1 MSSTQY
7 AVALIG
13 LSACFCY
20 AAPSAA
26 AVPLTAA
33 PQVNVSL
40 SPAEG
45 WHIQFGAPVFWA
57 GEGALPTLGVHADRR
72 FALGQALGWSGGAE
86 RIGFGL
92 GFSAFAPVHFQ
103 QLSLGASAGLY
114 HYTPIV
120 EGLMLDY
127 GLRYAPLVAIDWA
140 ANTSTGY
147 NGVFANIGLHLRLAR
162 NSWLLLGLQGGAY
175 AAFTRPDAPPLWML
189 QPIFGINTSF

>member
-1 MSSTQY
+1 MWRSRYALTLTGFAFFCLCFASP
-7 AVALIG
+7 AVALT
-13 LSACFCY
+13 LPVAQ
-20 AAPSAA
+20 
-26 AVPLTAA
+26 
-33 PQVNVSL
+33 QVTVSL

-45 WHIQFGAPVFWA
+45 WHIQFGAPVFFA
-57 GEGALPTLGVHADRR
+57 GEGVVPTLGVHADRR

-92 GFSAFAPVHFQ
+92 GFSAFAPTHFQ

-114 HYTPIV
+114 HYTPICA
-120 EGLMLDY
+120 GLRLDY
-127 GLRYAPLVAIDWA
+127 GLRYAPLVAIDWL

-147 NGVFANIGLHLRLAR
+147 NGVFANLGLHLQLTPR
-162 NSWLLLGLQGGAY
+162 SWLMLGLQGGAY